1 MQAVQI
7 RVRRLDHDLPLPSY
21 SHPGDAGADLYS
33 AEEIELAPGRRGLVR
48 TGIALE
54 LPVGY
59 VGLVHPRSGLAH
71 RHGLSIVNAPG
82 TIDAGYRGEI
92 LVNLINLDPAEP
104 VTVRRGDR
112 VAQLLIQQVA
122 RADFVES
129 TELSGSAR
137 GSGGHGSSGR

>member
-21 SHPGDAGADLYS
+21 SHPGDAGADLYA
-33 AEEIELAPGRRGLVR
+33 AEDLGLAPGQRGLVR

-54 LPVGY
+54 LPDGY

-71 RHGLSIVNAPG
+71 RHGLTIVNAPG
-82 TIDAGYRGEI
+82 TIDAGYRGEV

-104 VTVRRGDR
+104 VTVHRGDR
-112 VAQLLIQQVA
+112 VAQLLIQQVT
-122 RADFVES
+122 RAEFVES
-129 TELSGSAR
+129 TELSGSMR